1 TRTRCGGGNTDMEP
15 VSRGARL
22 HLVSHRRGALL
33 ADESAIDEP
42 GQVER
47 SDEIRRPLRGDEL
60 GNRLPRCR
68 TGLEAVRA
76 PPDVHVE
83 SFDRG
88 DAHDGRVVR
97 RQVAESGP
105 LPA

>member
-1 TRTRCGGGNTDMEP
+1 MEP

-60 GNRLPRCR
+60 GIGVFQTSPK
-68 TGLEAVRA
+68 GEIV
-76 PPDVHVE
+76 
-83 SFDRG
+83 
-88 DAHDGRVVR
+88 
-97 RQVAESGP
+97 Q
-105 LPA
+105 